1 MTLAVPAF
9 AERAADAGWARV
21 EFASDLH
28 LRADDP
34 ATVQAW
40 QHYLQRCD
48 ADALFILGDLFE
60 LWIGDDAAGDFELGC
75 ADALRAAAAHRPLF
89 FMHGNRD
96 FLVGSRFLDS
106 CKVVLLADPT
116 VLGFAGQRW
125 LLSHGDALCLDDTE
139 YLAYREQVRDPIWQR
154 DFLAKPVAERRAIA
168 QTIRVHSETRKRTEG
183 YGDVD
188 ANAAR
193 RWLQAARA
201 TTLIHGHTHRPADHD
216 LGGGLRRVV
225 LSDWDAQDR
234 PPRAEV
240 LRLDETGRLERI
252 TPPS

>member
-1 MTLAVPAF
+1 MTLAVPAV
-9 AERAADAGWARV
+9 AELAIDAGWTRI
-21 EFASDLH
+21 EFISDLH
-28 LRADDP
+28 LRAEEP

-40 QHYLQRCD
+40 QRYLQCCN

-75 ADALRAAAAHRPLF
+75 ADALRAAARVRPLF

-96 FLVGSRFLDS
+96 FLVGSQFLDS
-106 CKVVLLADPT
+106 CGIKLLTDPT

-139 YLAYREQVRDPIWQR
+139 YLAYRRQVRDPLWQR
-154 DFLAKPVAERRAIA
+154 DFLARPVTERRAIA
-168 QTIRVHSETRKRTEG
+168 QAIRVHSETRKRVEG

-188 ANAAR
+188 ADAVR
-193 RWLQAARA
+193 RWLQAAQA

-216 LGGGLRRVV
+216 LGEGLRRVV
-225 LSDWDAQDR
+225 LSDWDAQAR

-240 LRLDETGRLERI
+240 LRLDGSGRLERMA
-252 TPPS
+252 PPG

>member
-1 MTLAVPAF
+1 MTLAVPAV
-9 AERAADAGWARV
+9 AELAFDAGWTRI
-21 EFASDLH
+21 EFVSDLH
-28 LRADDP
+28 LHAQDP

-40 QHYLQRCD
+40 QRYLQHCN

-75 ADALRAAAAHRPLF
+75 ADALRAAAGQRPLF

-106 CKVVLLADPT
+106 CGVKLLADPT
-116 VLGFAGQRW
+116 VFIFAGRRW

-139 YLAYREQVRDPIWQR
+139 YLAYRRQVRDAGWQR
-154 DFLAKPVAERRAIA
+154 DFLAKSVLERRSIA
-168 QTIRVHSETRKRTEG
+168 QAIRVHSETRKRIEG

-188 ANAAR
+188 ADAAR
-193 RWLQAARA
+193 RWLQAAQA

-225 LSDWDAQDR
+225 LSDWDALAH

-240 LRLDETGRLERI
+240 LRLDGTGQLERRA
-252 TPPS
+252 PD